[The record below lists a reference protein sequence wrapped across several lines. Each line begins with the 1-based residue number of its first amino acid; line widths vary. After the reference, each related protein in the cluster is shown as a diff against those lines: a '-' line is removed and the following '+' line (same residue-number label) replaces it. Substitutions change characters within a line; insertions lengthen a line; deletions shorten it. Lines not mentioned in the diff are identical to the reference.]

1 MIKNGQKQVFDNTY
15 LHDFLSYTQVC
26 SMEPTSD
33 VQLSYGITQGA
44 NYTQNPI

>member
-1 MIKNGQKQVFDNTY
+1 MIKNGRKQAFDDSY
-15 LHDFLSYTQVC
+15 LHDFLFYTPYG
-26 SMEPTSD
+26 PTSG